1 MALHEFDCK
10 GYGQIEPSQV
20 WFNRAGMVEA
30 QCELNPN
37 QFASHFPVL
46 PSEAADGKI
55 VAENGAFL
63 MCDKERKLACIP
75 SKKLAD
81 FGYVAGINYST
92 EKIYNQFTPGR
103 RNFCMVAGE
112 YLPRIG
118 FTEPGMRICTN
129 SIVWD
134 DQSDFMKAPYVATGG
149 DIKDSKVMYDAV
161 KAYIAA
167 IRKIEDGRSAE
178 DSAAAYTL
186 GPIYA
191 ILLDTADYTANAD
204 ANAPIVNR
212 GKLVFTTRA
221 ALIAK
226 AIGGVYA
233 IVTEAYNNADTTLS
247 FKLKF
252 VNKPATE

>member
-1 MALHEFDCK
+1 MALYEFDCK

-46 PSEAADGKI
+46 PSEAAQGKI

-75 SKKLAD
+75 SKKYAD
-81 FGYVAGINYST
+81 WGYIAGINYST

-118 FTEPGMRICTN
+118 FVEPGMRICTN
-129 SIVWD
+129 SVVWD
-134 DQSDFMKAPYVATGG
+134 GESAFIPTGAVAG
-149 DIKDSKVMYDAV
+149 DSKVMYDGV
-161 KAYIAA
+161 KAYLLRVRNA
-167 IRKIEDGRSAE
+167 ESGRDTTGA
-178 DSAAAYTL
+178 DANL
-186 GPIYA
+186 KPIYA
-191 ILLDTADYTANAD
+191 VLLDDADYAGST
-204 ANAPIVNR
+204 IVNR
-212 GKLVFTTRA
+212 GKLVLTTQK
-221 ALIAK
+221 ALVDK
-226 AIGGVYA
+226 AIGGIYA

-252 VNKPATE
+252 VNKPTLTA

>member
-10 GYGQIEPSQV
+10 GFGQIEPSQV

-30 QCELNPN
+30 QCELDPT

-46 PSEAADGKI
+46 PSEAADGLI

-81 FGYVAGINYST
+81 WGYVAGINYST
-92 EKIYNQFTPGR
+92 EKIQNQFTPGR

-118 FTEPGMRICTN
+118 FVEPGMRICTN
-129 SIVWD
+129 SVAWD
-134 DQSDFMKAPYVATGG
+134 DQSTFMQEAAAGA

-161 KAYIAA
+161 KAYLAKV
-167 IRKIEDGRSAE
+167 RSVDTGRGSQAG
-178 DSAAAYTL
+178 ANLA
-186 GPIYA
+186 PIYA
-191 ILLDTADYTANAD
+191 ILLDDADYTANAD
-204 ANAPIVNR
+204 QNAPIVNR
-212 GKLVFTTRA
+212 GKLVLTDRK
-221 ALIAK
+221 ALIDK
-226 AIGGVYA
+226 AIGGIYA
-233 IVTEAYNNADTTLS
+233 IVTEAYTNADTTLS

-252 VNKPATE
+252 VNKPTA

>member
-30 QCELNPN
+30 QCALNPDE
-37 QFASHFPVL
+37 FASHFPVL
-46 PSEAADGKI
+46 PSEATAGKI

-81 FGYVAGINYST
+81 WGYVAGINYST

-118 FTEPGMRICTN
+118 FVEPGMRICTN
-129 SIVWD
+129 SVVWD
-134 DQSDFMKAPYVATGG
+134 STALETLTGFTGG
-149 DIKDSKVMYDAV
+149 NLDDSKKMYDAV
-161 KAYIAA
+161 KTYLAK
-167 IRKIEDGRSAE
+167 IRNVEEGRSGSGA
-178 DSAAAYTL
+178 TL
-186 GPIYA
+186 APIYA
-191 ILLDTADYTANAD
+191 VLFDSADYNGSD
-204 ANAPIVNR
+204 IVNR
-212 GKLVFTTRA
+212 GKLVFTDKAT
-221 ALIAK
+221 ALSK
-226 AIGGVYA
+226 GIGNIYA
-233 IVTEAYNNADTTLS
+233 IVTEAYTNADTTLS